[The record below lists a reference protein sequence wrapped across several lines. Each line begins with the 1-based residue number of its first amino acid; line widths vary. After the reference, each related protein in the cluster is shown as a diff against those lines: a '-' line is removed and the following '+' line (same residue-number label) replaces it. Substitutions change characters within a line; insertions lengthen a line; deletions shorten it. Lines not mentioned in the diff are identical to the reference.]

1 MALQELLAYSAQKV
15 TIKALRGNHF
25 QLVINVKTSSGANY
39 DFTNSST
46 EVDNGYFQVITPSG
60 NQMQNIYAAYQGG
73 TLENIAPEAITFDT
87 VVEDG
92 KITIT
97 STNNNGFWPAP
108 GIYRYNIF
116 TQKVDSTEAN
126 DQLTH
131 WLFGDF
137 IVIDDNPSSN
147 LGRVPAAEQGFFPII
162 EG

>member
-46 EVDNGYFQVITPSG
+46 ETDNGYFQVLTPSG

-73 TLENIAPEAITFDT
+73 VLSNNTPTPITFNT
-87 VVEDG
+87 TVEDG

-97 STNNNGFWPAP
+97 STNDVGFWPAP
-108 GIYRYNIF
+108 GVYKYNIF
-116 TQKVDSTEAN
+116 TQKVDSTEN
-126 DQLTH
+126 TDQLTH

-137 IVIDDNPSSN
+137 VVIDDNPSSN
-147 LGRVPAAEQGFFPII
+147 LGGVPAGEGGFFE